1 MTRSLMRVFVFVLVL
16 FSLTIATLPAHA
28 ESPER
33 KAALKLCKQKYREAT
48 KGKKYLKSSDK
59 KARVA
64 AAREER
70 RKCEELAPRN

>member
-1 MTRSLMRVFVFVLVL
+1 MTRSLMRAFLFVLVL
-16 FSLTIATLPAHA
+16 FSFATATLPAPA

-33 KAALKLCKQKYREAT
+33 RAALKLCKQKYREAT
-48 KGKKYLKSSDK
+48 KGKKYLKSSDR

-70 RKCEELAPRN
+70 RKCEELAPRH